1 MFGLRHKRTT
11 RDRQSGL
18 LFAWR
23 LPVGDNLRLCTAVAV
38 VALIAT
44 GLAAAVRVRI
54 GEGGRPL
61 DRRASVVIVPDGS
74 EWKALRMQALEA
86 GPFPARVRLAE
97 DSAFLASLTAG
108 LKDSLT
114 PGVEYRPEW
123 REIPDTAAAPL
134 PVASPMLPPLPA
146 LQPQPAADP
155 VAPTPPLIIPFGGS
169 GIVEAPESPPP
180 AIAGRSRYLLSY
192 QANGRIL
199 QVIGLDAEADDE
211 AGAWLR
217 RARIAGG
224 DKNGGWIAVEV
235 EP

>member
-23 LPVGDNLRLCTAVAV
+23 LPVGDSLRLCTAVAV

-44 GLAAAVRVRI
+44 GFAAAVRVRI
-54 GEGGRPL
+54 GEGARPL
-61 DRRASVVIVPDGS
+61 DRRASVVIVPDGG
-74 EWKALRMQALEA
+74 EWKAMRMQALEA
-86 GPFPARVRLAE
+86 GPFPARIRLAE

-108 LKDSLT
+108 LRDSFT

-123 REIPDTAAAPL
+123 REIPDIAAAPP
-134 PVASPMLPPLPA
+134 PVVSPVLPPLPA
-146 LQPQPAADP
+146 LEPQPAADP
-155 VAPTPPLIIPFGGS
+155 VAPTPPLIVLLGGAT
-169 GIVEAPESPPP
+169 VEAPEIPPP
-180 AIAGRSRYLLSY
+180 AIAARSRHLLSY
-192 QANGRIL
+192 HPDGRIL
-199 QVIGLDAEADDE
+199 QVVGLDAEADD
-211 AGAWLR
+211 AVGSWLR
-217 RARIAGG
+217 RARIVGG